1 MLGLLLL
8 PTREIAMPTYEYKCN
23 GCEHLFETIRSYRER
38 ETEINCPQCGMT
50 STRVYSAPAVQFK
63 GTGFYSTGG

>member
-1 MLGLLLL
+1 
-8 PTREIAMPTYEYKCN
+8 MPTYEYKCN
-23 GCEHLFETIRSYRER
+23 GCEHVFEIMRSYRER
-38 ETEINCPQCGMT
+38 ETEITCPKCTMN